1 MFYVSNQ
8 PNFYSVV
15 NKLSNLNT
23 GPYLGTFLKLFTC
36 LTTAIYL
43 CRQAHPETQPP
54 MHPSEPTNPIRPGML
69 TTFSSLE
76 LKRCL
81 PRGVLPKL
89 YPRGPPDLEW
99 GGGAWV
105 PRQGLH
111 FNLAWRPSE
120 VSPRTPDMGPPTRPP
135 TYIQYCVCRPPGH
148 GQACQLPGH
157 R

>member
-8 PNFYSVV
+8 PNFHSVV

-23 GPYLGTFLKLFTC
+23 CPYLGTFLKLFTC

-76 LKRCL
+76 LKDVCL
-81 PRGVLPKL
+81 AGS
-89 YPRGPPDLEW
+89 YPNFTQEVHQTW
-99 GGGAWV
+99 SGGG
-105 PRQGLH
+105 GLG
-111 FNLAWRPSE
+111 SKTG
-120 VSPRTPDMGPPTRPP
+120 SPFRFGMAPLRSLTSHTRHGATTRPP

-157 R
+157 HR